1 MNIWLKSAG
10 LGLVAAVAAFF
21 LLRLQKKKVLPPL
34 YNVSFKLQTE
44 GSPDAGTTRSVATN
58 LEKRMEG
65 MDYSIKIPSPGII
78 TIDLRRVPDT
88 RYLRQLV
95 SSNGLVEFRE
105 TYQAV
110 ELGENFIQ
118 GLYNAAQIKNPE
130 PAGPQPLSPADSLA
144 RELERTESASEEPG
158 RKNSNGN
165 SLISPEISGI
175 ESPEIGST
183 YPKDTAA
190 LLRLLKSDS
199 LQKLHYPGPLPEFCF
214 GMPAYLNT
222 RTPGKLMVYALRP
235 KNTFEKNYLDNEDI
249 KSARA
254 ELNTLGHA
262 VVTVELTRVGQSQWT
277 RLTGHNA
284 GKPIAIMLDNI
295 AISVPR
301 VESEMYTPS
310 VQILGDFTFFQ
321 CQIMARMIN
330 SRPLT
335 TPVRVVSATTE
346 QTSHPFNPRQLI
358 GPALIFLLAA
368 GLAFFVFKTL
378 KST

>member
-44 GSPDAGTTRSVATN
+44 GSTDAGTTRSVATN

-78 TIDLRRVPDT
+78 TIDLRRVLDT
-88 RYLRQLV
+88 TYLRQLV
-95 SSNGLVEFRE
+95 SSHGLVVFRE
-105 TYQAV
+105 AYPAV
-110 ELGENFIQ
+110 ELAENFRYS
-118 GLYNAAQIKNPE
+118 LYQAAQIKNPE
-130 PAGPQPLSPADSLA
+130 PAGPQPLNPADSLA
-144 RELERTESASEEPG
+144 RELERMESASEEPG
-158 RKNSNGN
+158 KENSNGN
-165 SLISPEISGI
+165 SLINPENNSI

-346 QTSHPFNPRQLI
+346 QTSHPFNPRELI